1 MSLKLAKN
9 NTPSYDYYSE
19 GDGSDPVSISATL
32 NNTGGTVNTA
42 TITAY
47 LIATTYNYTG
57 ISMSVLNE
65 QTGIDWKLSVDNAT
79 WLDALTSTQL
89 PAMNATTA
97 DQVKTIY
104 IRGVINNNGTVAT
117 GTYTAPDIQVAYT
130 ENPA

>member
-1 MSLKLAKN
+1 MLKLAKN
-9 NTPSYDYYSE
+9 NTPVYDYYSN

-32 NNTGGTVNTA
+32 DNVGGTINTA

-57 ISMSVLNE
+57 ISMGILNE
-65 QTGIDWKLSVDNAT
+65 QAGIDWKLSIDGST

-89 PAMNATTA
+89 PAMNATST
-97 DQVKTIY
+97 DQVKTVY
-104 IRGVINNNGTVAT
+104 IRGVIDNNGTVAT
-117 GTYTAPDIQVAYT
+117 GTYTTPDIQVAYT

>member
-9 NTPSYDYYSE
+9 NTPAYDYYSD

-32 NNTGGTVNTA
+32 DNAGGTVITA
-42 TITAY
+42 SVTAY

-57 ISMSVLNE
+57 ISMSILNE
-65 QTGIDWKLSVDNAT
+65 QAGIDWKLSIDNNT
-79 WLDALTSTQL
+79 WLDSLSSAQL
-89 PAMNATTA
+89 PAMDALAA
-97 DQVKTIY
+97 DQVKTVY

-117 GTYTAPDIQVAYT
+117 GTYTTPDIQVAYT